1 MEAPNETPV
10 DTATPD
16 APAPDTAAPTVTPTP
31 DIPQSNLVE
40 ISSLPEDVRD
50 HSSLKKFV
58 TGNEGTHMNVD
69 NLAKS
74 FVNVQGML
82 GRDNIPIPQTE
93 ADWDNAYSKLGRPE
107 AADQYELPPVNEDFD
122 TSVKEVATS
131 KSDWWKGVAHKHGLN
146 PKQAAG
152 IYSDFI
158 ADQNTDVQNINAA
171 NQTNLQAAE
180 QAMKDK
186 YGSAY
191 NQVYSMTDRFIQER
205 GGDKLFDALSRTG
218 ANKDPVILEFLMDL
232 SRDHAED
239 LGLSDLGEPLYTP
252 ESLQEQIK
260 EKMADPAYLN
270 KDDPRHS
277 LIVQQVQK
285 LHQQLHSI

>member
-93 ADWDNAYSKLGRPE
+93 ADWDNAYTKLGRPE
-107 AADQYELPPVNEDFD
+107 TADGYELPPVQEDFD
-122 TSVKEVATS
+122 ANVKTVAEQ
-131 KSDWWKGVAHKHGLN
+131 KGNWWKGVAHKYGLN
-146 PKQAAG
+146 PQQAAG
-152 IYSDFI
+152 IYSEFL
-158 ADQNTDVQNINAA
+158 ADQNTDVSNINAA

-180 QAMKDK
+180 QSMRDK

-191 NQVYSMTDRFIQER
+191 NKVYAMTDRFIQER
-205 GGDKLFDALSRTG
+205 GGDQLFDALSRTG

-252 ESLQEQIK
+252 ESLQEQIN
-260 EKMADPAYLN
+260 EKMSDPAYLN
-270 KDDPRHS
+270 KDDPRHA